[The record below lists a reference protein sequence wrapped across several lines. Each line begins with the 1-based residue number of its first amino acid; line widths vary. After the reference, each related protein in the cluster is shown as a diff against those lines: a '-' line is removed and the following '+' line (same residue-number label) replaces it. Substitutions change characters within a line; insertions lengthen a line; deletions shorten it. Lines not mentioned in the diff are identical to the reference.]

1 VAGHLAD
8 IGGAKGFHSPI
19 NAALAAYIAAN
30 GATAD
35 ADPIKGRI
43 REHVDSA
50 QPGPRTEQDIARY
63 KSDRYLDG
71 IIHWL
76 RDREKSKP
84 SPQPDP
90 NGGKGA
96 AATIQVT
103 AGHLHQAAD
112 AGLAA
117 MARAGVAFYQRDKS
131 LVRVCLVKAKN
142 ADGENIAVP
151 GVVKVAPAI
160 LRRALG
166 QSARWERF
174 NSKGKLI
181 RIDPPKDLVEQI
193 ESMVGEWPF
202 PAIAGVIGTP
212 TLRPDGSLLDK
223 KGYDEATGLVLL
235 GAPQMPDIPD
245 RPTKDA
251 ACRSLDLLDVLL
263 DGFPFVNPESRAV
276 ALSMIMT
283 PVLRAAVPPA
293 VPIHLITKPQPGT
306 GASYLADI
314 ASIIATGEHC
324 AAIAVGTD
332 PHETQKQL
340 ISAAL
345 SGFPIISLDNC
356 RVPLEGDF
364 LCQVTERPLMQLR
377 PFGKLEVVRVPNSFT
392 TFANGNNAVVADD
405 VVRRTI
411 SCALD
416 ANMEN
421 PETRIFS
428 ADPLAMAR
436 ADRGRYVAACL
447 TIARAYFAA
456 GQPERLA
463 RLPSYARWS
472 DLVRSALVWLGR
484 ADPVST
490 MAAERSRDPVRQ
502 TRADVFEA
510 WARDLGA
517 GRYLTS
523 ELIQKAEE
531 WNTDTGA
538 HERPALRAALLA
550 VAANRSATTTIDA
563 RRLGI
568 WLSAAENTVALG
580 FKLTVDRGDKQRAR
594 YAVQAQC

>member
-1 VAGHLAD
+1 MSEFEAAMTAAWQPTEPVAPT
-8 IGGAKGFHSPI
+8 KGSGLGD
-19 NAALAAYIAAN
+19 AA
-30 GATAD
+30 
-35 ADPIKGRI
+35 
-43 REHVDSA
+43 H
-50 QPGPRTEQDIARY
+50 
-63 KSDRYLDG
+63 LDG
-71 IIHWL
+71 
-76 RDREKSKP
+76 
-84 SPQPDP
+84 
-90 NGGKGA
+90 GKEPPA
-96 AATIQVT
+96 FATIQIT
-103 AGHLHQAAD
+103 AGDLHQAAD
-112 AGLAA
+112 YGLGA
-117 MARAGVAFYQRDKS
+117 MMRAGVAFYQRDKS

-151 GVVKVAPAI
+151 GVTKVTPAN

-166 QSARWERF
+166 QSACWKKF

-181 RIDPPKDLVEQI
+181 QIDPPKDLVEQI
-193 ESMVGEWPF
+193 DSMVGEWPF
-202 PAIAGVIGTP
+202 PAITGVISTP

-223 KGYDEATGLVLL
+223 EGYDEATGLVLL
-235 GAPQMPDIPD
+235 GAPRMPDIPD
-245 RPTKDA
+245 KPTKDD
-251 ACRSLDLLDVLL
+251 ACRSLKLIDGLL

-276 ALSMIMT
+276 ALSMVLT
-283 PVLRAAVPPA
+283 PVLRAACAPA
-293 VPIHLITKPQPGT
+293 VPMHLITKPQPGT

-324 AAIAVGTD
+324 AAIAVGSD

-345 SGFPIISLDNC
+345 SGFQIINLDNC

-377 PFGKLEVVRVPNSFT
+377 PFGKLEVVRVPNGFT

-405 VVRRTI
+405 LVRRTI
-411 SCALD
+411 GSALD

-421 PETRIFS
+421 PETRTFS
-428 ADPLAMAR
+428 ADPLGMAK

-447 TIARAYFAA
+447 TIGRAYFTA

-463 RLPSYARWS
+463 RLPSYTRWS

-502 TRADVFEA
+502 TRAAVFDA
-510 WARDLGA
+510 WVRELGT

-531 WNTDTGA
+531 WNPHTNA
-538 HERPALRAALLA
+538 PRRPALRAALLEI
-550 VAANRSATTTIDA
+550 AANNFAAPTIDA
-563 RRLGI
+563 RRLGH
-568 WLSAAENTVALG
+568 WLSAAENTVAVG
-580 FKLTVDRGDKQRAR
+580 SKLTVDRGDKQRPR
-594 YAVQAQC
+594 YAMQIR